1 MVKKKPAIFLDRDG
15 VLNIPKIKNRK
26 SYAPT
31 NIKDFKLYPSVSS
44 LCKKLKKKYLLIVVT
59 NQPDLQNGKLK
70 ISQLNLMHSKLK
82 KRIHYD
88 QLYYC
93 SSLSVKS
100 KFKKPNPG
108 MLFKSI
114 EEFNINTNKSFLIGD
129 RWSDIEAGKKINCK
143 TIFID
148 RNYNEQKPNN
158 PDFTVKS
165 FKKAVEIIYNAKY

>member
-1 MVKKKPAIFLDRDG
+1 
-15 VLNIPKIKNRK
+15 
-26 SYAPT
+26 
-31 NIKDFKLYPSVSS
+31 
-44 LCKKLKKKYLLIVVT
+44 
-59 NQPDLQNGKLK
+59 
-70 ISQLNLMHSKLK
+70 
-82 KRIHYD
+82 
-88 QLYYC
+88 
-93 SSLSVKS
+93 
-100 KFKKPNPG
+100 